1 MTDATPPP
9 DDSTPKPVSVK
20 TKTDEEEADDPIS
33 QSVGEFGR
41 WQLQLTFLLSLFNI
55 PCTWHIFALT
65 FQSLPSDFW
74 CAKPPDLGNISVDA
88 WINISH
94 TLDTKVYSK
103 GSGEK
108 YLKFSK

>member
-1 MTDATPPP
+1 MTDRTSPGGPA
-9 DDSTPKPVSVK
+9 PKHAAVK
-20 TKTDEEEADDPIS
+20 TKTAEEEADDPIS

-74 CAKPPDLGNISVDA
+74 CAKPHDLENISVDE
-88 WINISH
+88 WRNISH
-94 TLDTKVYSK
+94 TMEMKVQSLERKVEYSL
-103 GSGEK
+103 S
-108 YLKFSK
+108 YD